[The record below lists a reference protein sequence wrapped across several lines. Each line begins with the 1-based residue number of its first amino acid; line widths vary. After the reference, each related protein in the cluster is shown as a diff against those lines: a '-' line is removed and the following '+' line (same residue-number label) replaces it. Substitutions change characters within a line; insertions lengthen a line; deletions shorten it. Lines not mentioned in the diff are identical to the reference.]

1 METCSAFAKKP
12 VRKYSVRDLAAGK
25 FDPAQAG
32 RNPEKRYGLLTAPVQ
47 DNLRGDARLQTQ
59 VMSSI
64 GSATSFWQQD
74 QNFYSSNN
82 SSYDQEIATVDAVT
96 NAMASAETSLGKGL
110 ASIAN
115 GEALTRTNSTLIADI
130 QSALQSSGSSSSSTS
145 SSSGS
150 SSSATSTGSPA
161 NTGPTAAS
169 GIGTTVLSTN
179 TSLSSLGMYANGTFA
194 ITAGDASTTYT
205 ATGTDTVGDLINAI
219 NVDLPTNAQVT
230 ASLDNTGHLV
240 ITSRNTSDIIVIGGS
255 GTDQANLGF
264 GVGNKEFMPGTGSAG
279 SSGTSDSSSTS
290 STSGSASSTSSTSAS
305 SASSSSSTSSAAST
319 ASALLGV
326 ASAFTNSGESAVSV
340 LASSG
345 VAGSLVD
352 MLT

>member
-1 METCSAFAKKP
+1 
-12 VRKYSVRDLAAGK
+12 
-25 FDPAQAG
+25 
-32 RNPEKRYGLLTAPVQ
+32 
-47 DNLRGDARLQTQ
+47 
-59 VMSSI
+59 MSSI

-96 NAMASAETSLGKGL
+96 NAMASAETNLGKGL

-115 GEALTRTNSTLIADI
+115 GEALTRTNSTLVADI
-130 QSALQSSGSSSSSTS
+130 QSVLQSSGSSSSSTS
-145 SSSGS
+145 SSGS
-150 SSSATSTGSPA
+150 SSTSTSAGSSA
-161 NTGPTAAS
+161 NTGPTAAT
-169 GIGTTVLSTN
+169 GTGTTVLSTN
-179 TSLSSLGMYANGTFA
+179 TSLSSLGMYANGTFQ
-194 ITAGDASTTYT
+194 ITAGDATTTYT

-219 NVDLPTNAQVT
+219 NVDVPTNAQVT

-264 GVGNKEFMPGTGSAG
+264 GVGNKEFMPGTGSAS
-279 SSGTSDSSSTS
+279 SSGTSGSPSASSA
-290 STSGSASSTSSTSAS
+290 SGSASSTSSTSAS

-340 LASSG
+340 LAGSG